1 MGYYRFGCGHHGITV
16 AGISTSANN
25 LDIHYYHRKLGEW
38 FTP

>member
-16 AGISTSANN
+16 VGISASAN
-25 LDIHYYHRKLGEW
+25 LDVHYYHRKLGEW